1 MTKIISL
8 LHSTKLVKEN
18 FEVGDTEEPAFT
30 KGTCKDEKISYVA
43 KLDSGY
49 FKKYSRKSRMW
60 TSE

>member
-18 FEVGDTEEPAFT
+18 FEVGDTEESAFT

-49 FKKYSRKSRMW
+49 FKKNSRKSRMW